1 MNILIGGD
9 FFVSDAFIHNI
20 SISEGLQGL
29 FGSSDFNIMNLE
41 GPAAEKNLQ
50 FRIQKTGPHIINDPE
65 IFPVLK
71 KLNIDLVTL
80 ANNHLMDYG
89 PQGLSDTI
97 RNCRQNS
104 INTVGAGICLKEAQA
119 PFIFEKGSVKLA
131 VLNFAE
137 NEWASASDNDPGTN
151 PLNIIENV
159 RQIKRAKETCDLVLV
174 IVHGGHEFYPLPNP
188 QMVSLYRFY
197 AESGASAVIG
207 HHPHCISGYEVFQGT
222 PVFYS
227 LGNFLF
233 TMRSSRDMWY
243 TGLLLKLKINEDKGL
258 EWDLIPVRQ
267 EKEIFALTLPGGIDK
282 QNILSEVDKYSA
294 IIADDN
300 KLMERWKAFVGEWY
314 NDKIDIFSPLQL
326 FNNKKIIQLF
336 QKSGLNRLFRTKK
349 HYSQMLNHIR
359 CESLSELTK
368 SVFEKYLEM

>member
-131 VLNFAE
+131 ELNFAE

-174 IVHGGHEFYPLPNP
+174 IVHGGHELYPLPNP

-349 HYSQMLNHIR
+349 HYAQMLNHIR

>member
-1 MNILIGGD
+1 MNILITGD
-9 FFVSDAFIHNI
+9 FFVSDAFVHNI
-20 SISEGLQGL
+20 SVSDGLQRL
-29 FGSSDFNIMNLE
+29 FESSDLNILNLE
-41 GPAAEKNLQ
+41 GPAAEKNLK
-50 FRIQKTGPHIINDPE
+50 FRIRKTGPHIINDPE
-65 IFPVLK
+65 IFPILK
-71 KLNIDLVTL
+71 KLNVHLVTL

-89 PQGLSDTI
+89 PQGLSDTLS
-97 RNCRQNS
+97 NCKENL
-104 INTVGAGICLKEAQA
+104 INTVGAGMSPGEAQT
-119 PFIFEKGSVKLA
+119 PFILEKGSVKLA

-137 NEWASASDNDPGTN
+137 NEWASASDNKPGTN

-159 RQIKRAKETCDLVLV
+159 RQIKRAKEICDLVLV

-188 QMVSLYRFY
+188 QMVSMYRFY
-197 AESGASAVIG
+197 AESGASVVVG

-243 TGLLLKLKINEDKGL
+243 TGVILKLKIKEDKGL
-258 EWDLIPVRQ
+258 EWELIPVRQ
-267 EKEIFALTLPGGIDK
+267 EKEIFALTLPEGIDK
-282 QNILSEVDKYSA
+282 QNLLSGIDKYSA

-300 KLMERWKAFVGEWY
+300 MLMERWKAFVGEWY

-349 HYSQMLNHIR
+349 HYAQMLNHIR
-359 CESLSELTK
+359 CESLSELSR
-368 SVFEKYLEM
+368 SVFERYLEM